1 MKDRNLKNSALN
13 RKKITVTLKFIQDN
27 NKMEN
32 GRLSFGTRQNVMVT
46 KLKNTPKALATTQT
60 LGFKEDKPS
69 PHSGSRKT
77 RI

>member
-1 MKDRNLKNSALN
+1 
-13 RKKITVTLKFIQDN
+13 
-27 NKMEN
+27 MEN

>member
-1 MKDRNLKNSALN
+1 MISIVIEELAKP
-13 RKKITVTLKFIQDN
+13 
-27 NKMEN
+27 
-32 GRLSFGTRQNVMVT
+32 MVT
-46 KLKNTPKALATTQT
+46 KLKNRPKSLATTQT